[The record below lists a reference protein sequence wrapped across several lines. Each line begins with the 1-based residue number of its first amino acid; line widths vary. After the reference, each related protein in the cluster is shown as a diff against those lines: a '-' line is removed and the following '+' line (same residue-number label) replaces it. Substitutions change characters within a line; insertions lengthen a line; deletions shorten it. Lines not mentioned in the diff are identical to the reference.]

1 MNSTLSL
8 KKISHPG
15 LWGHEQTTNSR
26 AELSAEP
33 QLWAAIS
40 TMRQQPKQWV
50 TLIGKPSPAF
60 LAQLTAAG
68 IPSERIR
75 CITSSCL
82 DTAVWATEQALLLN
96 NSQLV
101 IAWLS
106 ELGARDRKRLQL
118 AARNSTSI
126 NFLFTNSDTIQPLH

>member
-1 MNSTLSL
+1 MNHTLSL
-8 KKISHPG
+8 KKLAHPG
-15 LWGHEQTTNSR
+15 LWGHEQTANPNLQAP
-26 AELSAEP
+26 AEA

-50 TLIGKPSPAF
+50 TLIGKPSRSF
-60 LAQLTAAG
+60 LDQLTAAG

-75 CITSSCL
+75 CITSSCV

-106 ELGARDRKRLQL
+106 EVSQRDQKRLQL